1 MKIHNIIRSFIP
13 HVAPIPLPEKVRSA
27 LTGGIAI
34 GILAAALSYLSP
46 STYSLMMLGSMG
58 ASALLLF
65 AVPHSPLAQPW
76 NLLGG
81 HLISAL
87 AGWSCLLFIHD
98 PWLAAGT
105 GVGAAILLMHLFNCL
120 HPPGAATALIL
131 ILGSTQFQNMGFKAT
146 MTIVTVNAV
155 ITLLLALVI
164 NNLLPGRQYPMRH
177 VPPPAKP
184 DSPIS
189 LEQQDLERALVQ
201 MGGVIDI
208 SEEDLAQIYE
218 LALRNAQDR
227 HSKKA

>member
-1 MKIHNIIRSFIP
+1 MKIQNIIRSFIP
-13 HVAPIPLPEKVRSA
+13 HVAPVPLSEKARSA

-34 GILAAALSYLSP
+34 GFLAAALSYLSP
-46 STYSLMMLGSMG
+46 NTYPLMMLGSMG

-76 NLLGG
+76 NLIGG

-98 PWLAAGT
+98 PWLAAGV
-105 GVGAAILLMHLFNCL
+105 GVGAAIFLMHLFNCL

-131 ILGSTQFQNMGFKAT
+131 ILGSPHFQNMGLKAA

-177 VPPPAKP
+177 TPPSPFKP
-184 DSPIS
+184 VS
-189 LEQQDLERALVQ
+189 LEQQDLEHALVQ

-227 HSKKA
+227 SNKKA